1 MPALVSLMPA
11 CSHTRIEVHGQRGSR
26 TGCMNVQGMA
36 PLGLPAEPDF
46 SLGQGQAREEEETYL
61 PRSAM

>member
-11 CSHTRIEVHGQRGSR
+11 CSHTRTEVHGQRGSR
-26 TGCMNVQGMA
+26 TSCMKAQGTA
-36 PLGLPAEPDF
+36 PLGLRAEPDF

-61 PRSAM
+61 PKSAM